1 MKNLVKLQLRNIF
14 HNKFFYVCL
23 ILSVALTEVFSFI
36 ETILSSTKDVRL
48 VFPEIINSLTSE
60 VGIIGMIFITL
71 LCTFDFSE
79 GTTKNIVGRGYSKIK
94 LLLSKYIAALT
105 GLFIMY
111 GIQIIL
117 IFILFAKNGLG
128 FDSNVPIT
136 LLFIIFKIVA
146 FTIFYATIAFVLEK
160 TSSAIITNLFLPNIA
175 TIVFGI
181 VDKNLHMNISKYWI
195 ENVGLDFIST
205 PALSNLAFPIIL
217 YFVYIIMFAC
227 IGIYI
232 TKGKEIK

>member
-205 PALSNLAFPIIL
+205 PALSNLAFPIIV
-217 YFVYIIMFAC
+217 YFIYVVLFAF
-227 IGIYI
+227 IGCYI

>member
-128 FDSNVPIT
+128 YESNFPMI
-136 LLFIIFKIVA
+136 LLFILFKIVA